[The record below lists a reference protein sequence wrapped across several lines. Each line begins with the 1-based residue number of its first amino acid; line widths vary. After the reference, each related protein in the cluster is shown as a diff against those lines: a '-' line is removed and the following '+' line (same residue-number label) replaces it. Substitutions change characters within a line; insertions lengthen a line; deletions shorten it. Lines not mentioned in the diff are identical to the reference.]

1 VTGVNWSDRGGRNA
15 GSKND
20 GSAGV
25 GSSSRGGDWA
35 NNSTWAVSDG
45 QGGGLSDGVSVGT
58 LSQGGRSWAVCC
70 QGSGGDG
77 LIDGCVRV
85 STQDGTMNTGCE
97 GSKANNFETHVI
109 VGGRM

>member
-1 VTGVNWSDRGGRNA
+1 MVSHVFQVNNKQCEVQEMGKDHMLWGMAGGALHNER
-15 GSKND
+15 
-20 GSAGV
+20 
-25 GSSSRGGDWA
+25 
-35 NNSTWAVSDG
+35 TTY
-45 QGGGLSDGVSVGT
+45 LSDGVSVGT

-77 LIDGCVRV
+77 LIDGCVGV

-109 VGGRM
+109 VGGRV